1 MGIGLSPSITV
12 RLFHRLRELVGEK
25 RVRISPVPESIT
37 GLIRRLVEL
46 YPDAGEEM
54 LDENG
59 ELLHT
64 YVVAVNENL
73 VKRAQWEETG
83 LGEDDEVALL
93 TMISGG

>member
-1 MGIGLSPSITV
+1 M
-12 RLFHRLRELVGEK
+12 
-25 RVRISPVPESIT
+25 RISPVPDSIT

-73 VKRAQWEETG
+73 VKRAQWEDTK
-83 LGEDDEVALL
+83 LSEDDEVALL

>member
-1 MGIGLSPSITV
+1 LGIDLSPSITV

-54 LDENG
+54 LDGNG

-73 VKRAQWEETG
+73 VKRAQWKDTK
-83 LGEDDEVALL
+83 LSEDDEVALL